1 MDVII
6 FEKETYYHMHRELM
20 QMFKTALKEAKVE
33 ALLEA
38 DPANDW
44 LSTEEAKKLLGV
56 KSKTKMQELRD
67 LDAIK
72 FTKHGRIIKYSKRS
86 ILKYLER
93 NVPNLD
99 RHGFI

>member
-1 MDVII
+1 MEVII
-6 FEKETYYHMHRELM
+6 FEKDAYYQMQRELIG
-20 QMFKTALKEAKVE
+20 MFKQALQEAKVA

-72 FTKHGRIIKYSKRS
+72 FTKHGRIIKYSKKS
-86 ILKYLER
+86 I
-93 NVPNLD
+93 
-99 RHGFI
+99 

>member
-6 FEKETYYHMHRELM
+6 FESDAYYQMHQELIL
-20 QMFKTALKEAKVE
+20 MFKNALKEAKAE

-44 LSTEEAKKLLGV
+44 LDPEEAKKLLGV
-56 KSKTKMQELRD
+56 RSKTRMQELRD
-67 LDAIK
+67 QDLVR

-86 ILKYLER
+86 ILQYLER
-93 NVPNLD
+93 NVPK
-99 RHGFI
+99 

>member
-6 FEKETYYHMHRELM
+6 FEKDTYYQMHKDMMRLVKE
-20 QMFKTALKEAKVE
+20 AIKEAKEE
-33 ALLEA
+33 ALAQA

-67 LDAIK
+67 EDAIR
-72 FTKHGRIIKYSKRS
+72 FTKHGRIIRYSKRS
-86 ILKYLER
+86 ILEYLNR
-93 NVPNLD
+93 NIPKW
-99 RHGFI
+99 

>member
-6 FEKETYYHMHRELM
+6 FEKEAYYEMHRELM
-20 QMFKTALKEAKVE
+20 AMFKNALKEAKTE

-44 LSTEEAKKLLGV
+44 LDPGEAKKLLGV
-56 KSKTKMQELRD
+56 RSKTRMQELRD
-67 LDAIK
+67 QDLIR

-86 ILKYLER
+86 ILQYLER
-93 NVPNLD
+93 NVPK
-99 RHGFI
+99 

>member
-1 MDVII
+1 MEVII
-6 FEKETYYHMHRELM
+6 FEKDAYYQMQRELIG
-20 QMFKTALKEAKVE
+20 MFKQALQEAKVA

-72 FTKHGRIIKYSKRS
+72 FTKHGRIIKYSKKS

-93 NVPNLD
+93 NVPNL
-99 RHGFI
+99 HGFV